1 MQAEGGEL
9 RAEVREPGRTTGRE
23 DENDYHHKFRKQLLR
38 AMPAPEKYVHDCG
51 LEPKLLELVKM
62 RASQINGC
70 AYCTDMHSK
79 DPRALGE
86 TAAALCAERVARDA
100 LLQRAETRSV
110 ATDGSGDVGVAD
122 ACTG

>member
-1 MQAEGGEL
+1 M

-23 DENDYHHKFRKQLLR
+23 DENDYHHKFRKQPLR

-110 ATDGSGDVGVAD
+110 ATDGSGDVGVTD

>member
-23 DENDYHHKFRKQLLR
+23 DENDYHHKFRKQPLR

-62 RASQINGC
+62 RVADQRLRILYRHAFQRS
-70 AYCTDMHSK
+70 
-79 DPRALGE
+79 
-86 TAAALCAERVARDA
+86 AAARRN
-100 LLQRAETRSV
+100 SS
-110 ATDGSGDVGVAD
+110 GSMR
-122 ACTG
+122 